1 PGGGEYCHGWVD
13 GQGGYHEG
21 FQCPEGFDTAAA
33 TICCGSCALRY
44 CCAAAEARL
53 EQGGCTNDREPSEP
67 GVTAQ
72 PIYVP
77 FLIVGSIF
85 IAFIIVGS
93 LVAVYCCTCL
103 RPKQPSQPIRF
114 SLRSYQTETLPM
126 ILASTSF
133 RTPSRQSSTATS
145 SSSTGSSVRRF
156 SFPRAEPGC
165 LVASSP
171 PPYTSGCFQTAHTVH
186 LTQPSGFLVS
196 PPYFGLHMRTEKD
209 ISKEVFKKTKTQ
221 QTLNQFSTF
230 SVYRKKQ
237 LKSKNDKV
245 VNRDVLCVFFK
256 LYYNDNILQIFT
268 VPLAMHNCPRILRL
282 CFQLLNFIYQCL

>member
-1 PGGGEYCHGWVD
+1 PLEAQGCFNKLPVQRSFCFVPAGTQGHDRVCGTGDARTPLSSVSQRPG
-13 GQGGYHEG
+13 
-21 FQCPEGFDTAAA
+21 TARREEE
-33 TICCGSCALRY
+33 ALGKQTLVWPQPPSLPPCVPGLVRP
-44 CCAAAEARL
+44 AE
-53 EQGGCTNDREPSEP
+53 
-67 GVTAQ
+67 

-103 RPKQPSQPIRF
+103 RPKQPSQPIQF

-171 PPYTSGCFQTAHTVH
+171 PPYTSGCFQTAHAVH

-196 PPYFGLHMRTEKD
+196 PPYFGYPLQPEPALAGKSCSD
-209 ISKEVFKKTKTQ
+209 FTQ
-221 QTLNQFSTF
+221 S
-230 SVYRKKQ
+230 
-237 LKSKNDKV
+237 
-245 VNRDVLCVFFK
+245 
-256 LYYNDNILQIFT
+256 
-268 VPLAMHNCPRILRL
+268 
-282 CFQLLNFIYQCL
+282 

>member
-1 PGGGEYCHGWVD
+1 E
-13 GQGGYHEG
+13 
-21 FQCPEGFDTAAA
+21 
-33 TICCGSCALRY
+33 
-44 CCAAAEARL
+44 
-53 EQGGCTNDREPSEP
+53 
-67 GVTAQ
+67 

-145 SSSTGSSVRRF
+145 SSSTGGSVRRF

-171 PPYTSGCFQTAHTVH
+171 PPYPSGCFQTAHAVH

-196 PPYFGLHMRTEKD
+196 PPYFGYPLQPEPALAGKSCSD
-209 ISKEVFKKTKTQ
+209 
-221 QTLNQFSTF
+221 FSQ
-230 SVYRKKQ
+230 S
-237 LKSKNDKV
+237 
-245 VNRDVLCVFFK
+245 
-256 LYYNDNILQIFT
+256 
-268 VPLAMHNCPRILRL
+268 
-282 CFQLLNFIYQCL
+282 

>member
-1 PGGGEYCHGWVD
+1 E
-13 GQGGYHEG
+13 
-21 FQCPEGFDTAAA
+21 
-33 TICCGSCALRY
+33 
-44 CCAAAEARL
+44 
-53 EQGGCTNDREPSEP
+53 
-67 GVTAQ
+67 

-145 SSSTGSSVRRF
+145 SSSAGGSVRRF
-156 SFPRAEPGC
+156 SFARAEPGG

-171 PPYTSGCFQTAHTVH
+171 PPYTSGCFQAAHSVH
-186 LTQPSGFLVS
+186 LPQPPGFLVS
-196 PPYFGLHMRTEKD
+196 PPYFGYPLQPEPALA
-209 ISKEVFKKTKTQ
+209 SKSCSD
-221 QTLNQFSTF
+221 FSQ
-230 SVYRKKQ
+230 S
-237 LKSKNDKV
+237 
-245 VNRDVLCVFFK
+245 
-256 LYYNDNILQIFT
+256 
-268 VPLAMHNCPRILRL
+268 
-282 CFQLLNFIYQCL
+282 

>member
-1 PGGGEYCHGWVD
+1 
-13 GQGGYHEG
+13 
-21 FQCPEGFDTAAA
+21 
-33 TICCGSCALRY
+33 
-44 CCAAAEARL
+44 
-53 EQGGCTNDREPSEP
+53 SE
-67 GVTAQ
+67 

-145 SSSTGSSVRRF
+145 SSSTGGSVRRF

-165 LVASSP
+165 LVASP
-171 PPYTSGCFQTAHTVH
+171 PPPHTSGCFHETHAVH

-196 PPYFGLHMRTEKD
+196 PPYFGYPLQPEPAQAGKSCSD
-209 ISKEVFKKTKTQ
+209 
-221 QTLNQFSTF
+221 FSQ
-230 SVYRKKQ
+230 S
-237 LKSKNDKV
+237 
-245 VNRDVLCVFFK
+245 
-256 LYYNDNILQIFT
+256 
-268 VPLAMHNCPRILRL
+268 
-282 CFQLLNFIYQCL
+282 